1 MADEELDEI
10 DVPKKSKLPLILGVV
25 SALLLGGAAGFGASM
40 MLGKDA
46 EASVDGE
53 GAPEIDPET
62 GEPIPEGPSEVRA
75 VVDLGSMTIN
85 LRGGGGGRVVRM
97 DVKLEASESFQATIT
112 EREAELRNTI
122 IMVVSDY
129 AYADLEG
136 LDGKVRLQDE
146 ILARINGLMAPERI
160 DRVYFNAF
168 HVQ

>member
-1 MADEELDEI
+1 MADDELDEI

-25 SALLLGGAAGFGASM
+25 SALMLGGAGGFGASM

-46 EASVDGE
+46 EASADGGE
-53 GAPEIDPET
+53 AEVDPET
-62 GEPIPEGPSEVRA
+62 GEPIPDGPSEARA

-97 DVKLEASESFQATIT
+97 DVKLEASESFEASIT
-112 EREAELRNTI
+112 AREAELRNTI

-129 AYADLEG
+129 GYADLEG

-146 ILARINGLMAPERI
+146 ILARINGLMSPERI

>member
-40 MLGKDA
+40 MFGKDA
-46 EASVDGE
+46 EASSEGGE
-53 GAPEIDPET
+53 GEVDPET
-62 GEPIPEGPSEVRA
+62 GEPIPEGPSETRA
-75 VVDLGSMTIN
+75 VVDLGTMTIN

-97 DVKLEASESFQATIT
+97 DVKLEASESFQASIT
-112 EREAELRNTI
+112 AREAELRNTI
-122 IMVVSDY
+122 LLVVSDY

-146 ILARINGLMAPERI
+146 ILGRLNGLMAPERI